1 MPLDAACLT
10 GIVQECRPA
19 VEGARVDKIFQP
31 ARDEIVLLL
40 RGNQGNCKLLLTA
53 NPSHPRLQLTE
64 GNRENP
70 VNPPMFC
77 MLLRKYLSGARVMA
91 LRQPSM
97 ERMVD
102 MELETTNEMGDK
114 VPCHLILEAM
124 GRRAN
129 LILTDQTG
137 RIVDCLRRIDG
148 DLSQLRPVLPGMF
161 YRQPPQSQGKQNP
174 LTVEPDQLK
183 ELLRQAPAEQELTQW
198 ILDHFIGLSPLLCR
212 EVVYRATGGVD
223 TRFCALREGQLER
236 FAERFLSLCQT
247 IRSGRFQ
254 PVALYQAEKP
264 KDFSFL
270 PLGQYERLYQVREF
284 PTFGQMLDAF
294 YGDRERQERV
304 RQKGQELLKTLN
316 NARDRAARKLQAQT
330 KELAATEGRER
341 WRELGDIITS
351 NLYQMERGR
360 KTLHVVDYYDPEGK
374 EIDIPLDPLL
384 TPQKNAAK
392 YYKKYNK
399 AKTASVVLAQQL
411 KKGQRELDYLESVL
425 ETVQRAEGER
435 DLAEIRQELEESGY
449 LRAKKTCRKQKKVPT
464 SKPLEFRSSAGL
476 RISVG
481 RNHYQNDALTCR
493 QAYKSDIWLHT
504 QKIHGAHV
512 ILWAQGQ
519 EPDAQSLT
527 EAAMLAA
534 YYSQAKDGKNVP
546 VDYTPIKYVHKPNG
560 ARPGMVIYTTYQ
572 TAYVTPDEALVK
584 RLKVK

>member
-31 ARDEIVLLL
+31 ARDEIVILL

-64 GNRENP
+64 GSRENP
-70 VNPPMFC
+70 ANPPMFC

-102 MELETTNEMGDK
+102 MELETTNEIESCTITGAPDASIRDVVPNDIAGLLRKAPIRAVFCNGATAYRGDK

-161 YRQPPQSQGKQNP
+161 YRQPPQSQGKYDP

-223 TRFCALREGQLER
+223 ARFCTLREGQLER
-236 FAERFLSLCQT
+236 FADRFLYLCQT
-247 IRSGRFQ
+247 IRSGDFQ
-254 PVALYQAEKP
+254 PVALYQAEQP

-270 PLGQYERLYQVREF
+270 PLGQYERLYEVREF
-284 PTFGQMLDAF
+284 ATFGQMLDAF

-316 NARDRAARKLQAQT
+316 NARDRAARKIRVQT

-374 EIDIPLDPLL
+374 EIDIP
-384 TPQKNAAK
+384 
-392 YYKKYNK
+392 
-399 AKTASVVLAQQL
+399 
-411 KKGQRELDYLESVL
+411 
-425 ETVQRAEGER
+425 
-435 DLAEIRQELEESGY
+435 
-449 LRAKKTCRKQKKVPT
+449 
-464 SKPLEFRSSAGL
+464 
-476 RISVG
+476 
-481 RNHYQNDALTCR
+481 
-493 QAYKSDIWLHT
+493 
-504 QKIHGAHV
+504 
-512 ILWAQGQ
+512 
-519 EPDAQSLT
+519 
-527 EAAMLAA
+527 
-534 YYSQAKDGKNVP
+534 
-546 VDYTPIKYVHKPNG
+546 
-560 ARPGMVIYTTYQ
+560 
-572 TAYVTPDEALVK
+572 
-584 RLKVK
+584 

>member
-19 VEGARVDKIFQP
+19 MEGARVDKIFQP

-236 FAERFLSLCQT
+236 FAERFLSLC
-247 IRSGRFQ
+247 
-254 PVALYQAEKP
+254 
-264 KDFSFL
+264 
-270 PLGQYERLYQVREF
+270 
-284 PTFGQMLDAF
+284 
-294 YGDRERQERV
+294 
-304 RQKGQELLKTLN
+304 
-316 NARDRAARKLQAQT
+316 
-330 KELAATEGRER
+330 
-341 WRELGDIITS
+341 
-351 NLYQMERGR
+351 
-360 KTLHVVDYYDPEGK
+360 
-374 EIDIPLDPLL
+374 
-384 TPQKNAAK
+384 
-392 YYKKYNK
+392 
-399 AKTASVVLAQQL
+399 
-411 KKGQRELDYLESVL
+411 
-425 ETVQRAEGER
+425 
-435 DLAEIRQELEESGY
+435 
-449 LRAKKTCRKQKKVPT
+449 
-464 SKPLEFRSSAGL
+464 
-476 RISVG
+476 
-481 RNHYQNDALTCR
+481 
-493 QAYKSDIWLHT
+493 
-504 QKIHGAHV
+504 
-512 ILWAQGQ
+512 
-519 EPDAQSLT
+519 
-527 EAAMLAA
+527 
-534 YYSQAKDGKNVP
+534 
-546 VDYTPIKYVHKPNG
+546 
-560 ARPGMVIYTTYQ
+560 
-572 TAYVTPDEALVK
+572 
-584 RLKVK
+584 